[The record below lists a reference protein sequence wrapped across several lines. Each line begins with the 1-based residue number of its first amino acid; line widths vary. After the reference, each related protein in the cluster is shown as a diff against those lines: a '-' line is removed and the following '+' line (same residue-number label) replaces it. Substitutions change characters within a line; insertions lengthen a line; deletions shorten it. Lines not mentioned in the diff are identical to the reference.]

1 MRSPNLLAFRVVCVR
16 RSREIVQPC
25 QKSFVR
31 ASVENVVVMYS
42 YVGLSVFLCLCV
54 CVSLCVLV
62 RVCVCVRVLVASCAR
77 GVASCIAAP
86 GQALRCIVRSGH
98 RPSIALHRGF
108 RPPAMQRCIVRF
120 GLRPCIA
127 LQRAFWPPAMHF
139 AIACVSA
146 TGQALRCIARCGR
159 CTVRCGHCIVL
170 CVYMFTCLHAW
181 HFIPTA
187 CPSFLLSSLELPCCS

>member
-1 MRSPNLLAFRVVCVR
+1 MCISRCVR
-16 RSREIVQPC
+16 TKIAGESATKSEVFCEGVCGKRRFDVLVCWIVRETV
-25 QKSFVR
+25 FV
-31 ASVENVVVMYS
+31 
-42 YVGLSVFLCLCV
+42 CLCV
-54 CVSLCVLV
+54 SVCACA
-62 RVCVCVRVLVASCAR
+62 CVCVRVLVASCAR

-127 LQRAFWPPAMHF
+127 LQRAFRPPAMHCV
-139 AIACVSA
+139 AACVSA

-159 CTVRCGHCIVL
+159 CIVRCGRCIVR

-181 HFIPTA
+181 HCIPTA